1 MKVSK
6 VGPTGGPDAARRKAK
21 AGDGKFADALRETG
35 DVASSPGPQSTQSVG
50 GVDGVFAVQANADAT
65 DHRSRGLVVGYGN
78 DLLNRLEQIRLGLL
92 VGRIS
97 KERLQEMARR
107 LREKRQTSDDPR
119 LEELIKEIE
128 LRAEVEIA
136 KLTR

>member
-1 MKVSK
+1 
-6 VGPTGGPDAARRKAK
+6 
-21 AGDGKFADALRETG
+21 
-35 DVASSPGPQSTQSVG
+35 
-50 GVDGVFAVQANADAT
+50 VFAVQANADAT